1 MNKNILVVE
10 DDNSIRNYLKELL
23 SDRGY
28 VVTQASSG
36 IKALE
41 LLEKSQID
49 LALLDLT
56 LPDISGETIC
66 QECRKRFPEV
76 KIIILTAKEGVQ
88 NIVHGL
94 KMGAD
99 DYITKPF
106 TIEELLARIQARLRS
121 AETQAEIIKIKD
133 LEINSQIYTVTKK
146 GKQID
151 LTPQEFKLL
160 HFLAINKNKV
170 MTRDIILSKIWF
182 FSPEV
187 DTRVVDVYIGYLRKK
202 IELPSEQKIITSVRG
217 FGYMLKA

>member
-94 KMGAD
+94 QMGAD